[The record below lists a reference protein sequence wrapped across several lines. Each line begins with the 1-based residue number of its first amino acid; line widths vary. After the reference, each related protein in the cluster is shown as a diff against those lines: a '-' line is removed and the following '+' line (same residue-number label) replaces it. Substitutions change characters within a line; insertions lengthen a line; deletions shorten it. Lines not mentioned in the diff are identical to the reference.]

1 MRISD
6 WSSDVCSSDLSSS
19 ILQVIGLYSPDGSQD
34 TIFISNY
41 GLLNVIDE
49 LKRIPGV
56 GDASLFGVQ
65 DYSMRIWLRPDKLAQ
80 LGLTPDDVAQAIRA
94 QNAQLERKSTR
105 LNTSH

>member
-1 MRISD
+1 MIRRPPISTRTD
-6 WSSDVCSSDLSSS
+6 SLFPYTTLFLS
-19 ILQVIGLYSPDGSQD
+19 IC
-34 TIFISNY
+34 ISNY

-56 GDASLFGVQ
+56 GDASLFGVH

-80 LGLTPDDVAQAIRA
+80 LGLTPADVAQAIRE

>member
-6 WSSDVCSSDLSSS
+6 WSSDVCSSDLLTVTFAIGTDPDQATIDVNNRVQAAEARLPEEVRRQGVNVDKRSSS

-56 GDASLFGVQ
+56 GDEIG
-65 DYSMRIWLRPDKLAQ
+65 
-80 LGLTPDDVAQAIRA
+80 RA
-94 QNAQLERKSTR
+94 
-105 LNTSH
+105 HV